1 MTLQSHPARR
11 QEACYSI
18 LEILIV
24 LVILS
29 LIAAIAIPIYS
40 SALKKSRRSALVSDL
55 RVLQD
60 SMKRYYLD
68 KSRFPLMGGGDPE
81 ETMSLPDLAPVS
93 TGGYFSSVDGLN
105 QKLLF
110 DRILGYSSYNDDG
123 TATEYAAVMRP
134 KTEPAVIIWLLYT
147 DNIGPGGTFKDGIY
161 FFEDGV
167 WMSVDDAI

>member
-1 MTLQSHPARR
+1 MRHQCRQRR
-11 QEACYSI
+11 EAGFSMI
-18 LEILIV
+18 EVLIV

-40 SALKKSRRSALVSDL
+40 SALTKSRRSALVADL
-55 RVLQD
+55 RVLHD

-68 KSRFPLMGGGDPE
+68 KGRFPLMGGGDPL
-81 ETMSLPDLAPVS
+81 ETISLPDLAPLS

-110 DRILGYSSYNDDG
+110 ERVLGYAAFDDDG
-123 TATEYAAVMRP
+123 TATEFAAIMRP
-134 KTEPAVIIWLLYT
+134 KKEPAVIIWLLYT

-161 FFEDGV
+161 FFENGV
-167 WMSVDDAI
+167 WMNADEAL